1 MPADKS
7 HVISIV
13 LAQAKGS
20 SLAQR
25 DQDDL
30 KGLSEAI
37 EMRLVSMTIRSL
49 MLLSVE
55 IGSLLLT
62 VMFLVKKWLMFFM
75 PMGRGSMP
83 NSK

>member
-20 SLAQR
+20 GLAQR
-25 DQDDL
+25 DQGDL

>member
-7 HVISIV
+7 HAISIV

-20 SLAQR
+20 DLAQR
-25 DQDDL
+25 DQGDL

-75 PMGRGSMP
+75 PMGRDSMP